1 MWLARERGGKRAGS
15 WLGAPPQRGRER
27 RGSRTGRTE
36 PPCGAGGLGDRE
48 EGRDRGVVADLALG
62 VRERVGDLVARRR
75 LLEDHLVRVDG
86 VEREADVD
94 ADVAHAAADR
104 APLEDARDGR
114 VVLVDPR
121 RRQLDTEDEDDRRA
135 HDNEP
140 PDNVK
145 GGGDTKI
152 ELGFSM
158 SLRQVL
164 ARATP
169 GIRPARLAFT

>member
-1 MWLARERGGKRAGS
+1 MSNTWTTSGRKGGRREPRA
-15 WLGAPPQRGRER
+15 A
-27 RGSRTGRTE
+27 
-36 PPCGAGGLGDRE
+36 
-48 EGRDRGVVADLALG
+48 
-62 VRERVGDLVARRR
+62 
-75 LLEDHLVRVDG
+75 RVDG
-86 VEREADVD
+86 SEREADVD

-145 GGGDTKI
+145 GGGTPKSSS
-152 ELGFSM
+152 GF
-158 SLRQVL
+158 R
-164 ARATP
+164 
-169 GIRPARLAFT
+169 